1 MYHKPVMPVESVD
14 LLNVVQG
21 GTYVDATYGGG
32 GHSGLILEKLGDGKL
47 IAFDQDD
54 DAKRNIIQD
63 ERLLFVNQNFRH
75 LENFLTFYKS
85 VPVDGVF
92 ADLGVSS
99 HQIDTPGKGFSY
111 MYPDEM
117 LDMRMS
123 GSDTTTAAEI
133 LNSYDESELSALFF
147 KYGELPFSRKLSGA
161 IVKKR
166 QTEKISKISDLLT
179 IVDRFTQPHKKYAVY
194 SRVFQA
200 LRMEV
205 NSETEALEALL
216 KQAFN
221 VLKSGGRLV
230 VISYH
235 SVEDR
240 VVKNFMRSGS
250 IDGVVEKDFYGNSN
264 KVFRV
269 LTPKPVVPSK
279 EEIEANPR
287 SRSAKLRAAIKI

>member
-54 DAKRNIIQD
+54 DAKRNVIQD